1 MNMADEVNN
10 DAPAPEPVAAPEP
23 AVIPTATKDRLAML
37 EDRVAELE
45 RTAGI
50 PSPVAA

>member
-10 DAPAPEPVAAPEP
+10 DAPAPEPAAPEP